1 MKNKIFKLDTD
12 AEAAEICCDLYDAHI
27 TIRASDD
34 RQLKIIYPD
43 AKNVNVA
50 FGESGILIS
59 QTKRV
64 SLFSRQYIT
73 LYLPS
78 HIVPDVKLCV
88 KHASALFDG
97 GIYGEMSLNAEDGR
111 LCLIN
116 GSFASCEIIG
126 GDLDV
131 YLNET
136 TIKDNAFAQFG
147 KGNVLAEN
155 SFATRAECR
164 IKSGNLGFVNLN
176 CKECV
181 FEVDKGNIMAT
192 MTGAEEEYNTLLRAK
207 SGTANRDGA
216 ENAGAQKSIR
226 AFTGK
231 GNIMLDFAGKSTD
244 VAEAAVADA
253 EEARDGD
260 APETREY
267 YGEKQL

>member
-1 MKNKIFKLDTD
+1 MKNRIFKLDTD
-12 AEAAEICCDLYDAHI
+12 AEAAEICCDLYDARI
-27 TIRASDD
+27 KICASDD
-34 RQLKIIYPD
+34 RQLKIIYPC

-50 FGESGILIS
+50 FGENRILIS
-59 QTKRV
+59 QKKRF

-97 GIYGEMSLNAEDGR
+97 GIYGELSLNAEDGR

-116 GSFASCEIIG
+116 GSFVSCEVIG

-131 YLNET
+131 YLDET
-136 TIKDNAFAQFG
+136 TVKGNVFAQFG
-147 KGNVLAEN
+147 KGNVLTEN

-181 FEVDKGNIMAT
+181 FEVGKGNITAT
-192 MTGAEEEYNTLLRAK
+192 MTGAEDEYNTLLRAK
-207 SGTANRDGA
+207 SGTVNRDGA
-216 ENAGAQKSIR
+216 ENTGVQKSIR

-231 GNIMLDFAGKSTD
+231 GNIMLDFAGKRAD
-244 VAEAAVADA
+244 VAEAEAAVADTA
-253 EEARDGD
+253 DGD
-260 APETREY
+260 ATNAHEHHE
-267 YGEKQL
+267 EKQL